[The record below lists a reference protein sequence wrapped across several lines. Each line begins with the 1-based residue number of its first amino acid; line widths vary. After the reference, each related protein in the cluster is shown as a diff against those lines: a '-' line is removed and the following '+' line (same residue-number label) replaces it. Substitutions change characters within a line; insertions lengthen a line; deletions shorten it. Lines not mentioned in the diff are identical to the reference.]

1 MMKFSTKTEQQKA
14 IGLKDTGAPTIFD
27 KILAKEIPSTIVY
40 EDEDAL
46 AFRDVGPQAPTHI
59 LVIPKNR
66 NGLTMFQNIATEEH
80 KRQLGHLMWVTAQ
93 VAKQENLDEGYRVVI
108 NNGD

>member
-1 MMKFSTKTEQQKA
+1 MMKFSTKTEQQKSV
-14 IGLKDTGAPTIFD
+14 GLKDTGAPTIFD

-66 NGLTMFQNIATEEH
+66 NGLTMFQNIATDEH
-80 KRQLGHLMWVTAQ
+80 KR
-93 VAKQENLDEGYRVVI
+93 
-108 NNGD
+108 